1 VISDTIVLD
10 IDTQWDLVMPE
21 GAWPAPGAFGL
32 IPNFERV
39 SRYAHTYKLRRVAT
53 TQLLDPADPR
63 FVDKGGDLPPHC
75 LVGTPGARKIP
86 GTQPTNPV
94 VVANQAWSPADL
106 KAHIGESLEII
117 VETSGPDWMSN
128 PGAAGILS
136 GVRNAIVFGVGG
148 EGAVMVAV
156 RSLLAKGITVEVVR
170 NAVALRSVEPEAR
183 ERWEEEIQGSGARLI
198 RDMDVMT
205 RFTTARHH

>member
-1 VISDTIVLD
+1 MISDTIVLD

-39 SRYAHTYKLRRVAT
+39 SRYAQTYKIRRVAT
-53 TQLLDPADPR
+53 TQLLNPADPR
-63 FVDKGGDLPPHC
+63 FVDNGGDLPAHC

-86 GTQPTNPV
+86 GTQLAKPV
-94 VVANQAWSPADL
+94 AVANRAWSPADL
-106 KAHIGESLEII
+106 KSHIGESLEII

-128 PGAAGILS
+128 PGAAEVLS
-136 GVRNAIVFGVGG
+136 GVRNAIVLGVGG
-148 EGAVMVAV
+148 EGAVMLAV
-156 RSLLAKGITVEVVR
+156 RSLRAKGITVDIVR

-183 ERWEEEIQGSGARLI
+183 ERWEEEIQGLGARLI
-198 RDMDVMT
+198 RDLDVMT
-205 RFTTARHH
+205 RLTTARHH

>member
-1 VISDTIVLD
+1 MISDTIILD

-39 SRYAHTYKLRRVAT
+39 SRYAHTYNLRRVAT

-63 FVDKGGDLPPHC
+63 FVDKGGDLPAHC
-75 LVGTPGARKIP
+75 LIGTPGARKIP
-86 GTQPTNPV
+86 GTQPAKPV
-94 VVANQAWSPADL
+94 VVANRAWSPTDL
-106 KAHIGESLEII
+106 KTHIGDSQEII
-117 VETSGPDWMSN
+117 LETSGPDWMSN

-148 EGAVMVAV
+148 EGAVMLAV
-156 RSLLAKGITVEVVR
+156 RSLLAKGITVDVVR
-170 NAVALRSVEPEAR
+170 NAVALRSVEPEAL
-183 ERWEEEIQGSGARLI
+183 ERWEEEVQGSGARLI

-205 RFTTARHH
+205 RFTTARHR